1 VQGRASERLR
11 FDLIPAGQSTMNIAL
26 IDNYD
31 SFTYNLHD
39 LIYRVSGEQ
48 PRVFRNDALSFEAFV
63 SEPVDCVVLSPG
75 PGHPARQRD
84 FGICSPIVAHAA
96 LPILGIC
103 LGHQG
108 IAHEFGGTVT
118 RAPWPVHGLVDYI
131 NHDGTGMFEGIPPRA
146 EMVRYHSLIVE
157 DNLPTSLRKTAWTDN
172 GLVMGIQHIELPI
185 AGVQFH
191 PESICSK
198 HGDTLISN
206 FLQLVKAW
214 NSVVRQDV

>member
-1 VQGRASERLR
+1 
-11 FDLIPAGQSTMNIAL
+11 MNIVL

-39 LIYRVSGEQ
+39 LIYRVSGKQ
-48 PRVFRNDALSFEAFV
+48 PRVVRNDALTFDEFV

-75 PGHPARQRD
+75 PGHPARRRD
-84 FGICSPIVAHAA
+84 FGICADIVAQAT

-108 IAHEFGGTVT
+108 IAHAFGATVA
-118 RAPWPVHGLVDYI
+118 RAPSPVHGLVDYI
-131 NHDGTGMFEGIPPRA
+131 NHDGTGLFEGVPQRV

-157 DNLPTSLRKTAWTDN
+157 DDLPASLRKTAWTDS
-172 GLVMGIQHIELPI
+172 GLIMGIQHAALPI

-191 PESICSK
+191 PESICST
-198 HGDTLISN
+198 HGDTLIRN
-206 FLQLVKAW
+206 FLELARKW
-214 NSVVRQDV
+214 DSVA